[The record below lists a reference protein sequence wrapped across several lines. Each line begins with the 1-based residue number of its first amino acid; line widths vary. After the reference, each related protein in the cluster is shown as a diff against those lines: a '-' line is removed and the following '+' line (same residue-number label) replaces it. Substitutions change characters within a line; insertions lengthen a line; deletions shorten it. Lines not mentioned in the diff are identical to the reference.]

1 MSKFKLL
8 TINGFD
14 QNRLI
19 QFNISHDQSLIL
31 RSIFVMINNNIDA
44 HGNEYHNSIIE
55 DGHTYYDI
63 PQWDII
69 DSLPILNIKNKRTL
83 QRLLK
88 PLIEQEFIIKRPI
101 ETKFWIRLN
110 LDRLYPN
117 NK

>member
-8 TINGFD
+8 SINGFD
-14 QNRLI
+14 QNKLR
-19 QFNISHDQSLIL
+19 QFNITHDQSLIL
-31 RSIFVMINNNIDA
+31 RSIFVMINNNTDPN
-44 HGNEYHNSIIE
+44 GNEYHNSII
-55 DGHTYYDI
+55 DNGYIYYDI

-69 DSLPILNIKNKRTL
+69 DSVPILNIKNKRTL

-88 PLIEQEFIIKRPI
+88 PLIEQGFIIKRPI

-117 NK
+117 KK